1 MSLAETRSFFPVA
14 NYNAGDQH
22 FSYDDLDRL
31 TLANGPY
38 GASGANATL
47 PYSYDEIGNM
57 TVNPEVG
64 AYSYPAS
71 GPGSTGPH
79 AVSVAGPYPL
89 TYDKNGNVT
98 TMTDPSGYYGYAAS
112 SDAENHLTSVT
123 TTYGGV
129 PSTVTFVY
137 DGDGGRVKKIEGTT
151 TTRYLSKLYECDTTG
166 GATSC
171 TRFIWAGSTRIA
183 TIASNGAVHY
193 WHGDHLGS
201 SSVITDSTGATVQ
214 AITYLPY
221 GDLLTNQSVT
231 TPAVDVPYKYTG
243 KELDT
248 SSNLYFYESRYY
260 HPVFGRFAS
269 PDTIVPNPRDPQSL
283 NRYSYVR
290 NNPLK
295 YTDPTGQFSFNI
307 GKAFRRAFG
316 NVGTTIIGVAV
327 QAFTGG
333 IIGPAGSFVAGGA
346 ILSQSKSGR
355 YVLAG
360 EIIVGTTAAA
370 VVCVAGTAG
379 GCGAAAPAIYGAAI
393 GASSGG
399 ALGGYSASQVGGD
412 LSQGILFGAGVGA
425 VTGAIQ
431 GEAWTVPYGNGWFTS
446 QTAAFFG
453 SHIGAGALVG
463 AGSRHQPANKPR

>member
-214 AITYLPY
+214 AITYFPY

-243 KELDT
+243 KELDA

-260 HPVFGRFAS
+260 HPIFGRFVS

-283 NRYSYVR
+283 NRYS
-290 NNPLK
+290 
-295 YTDPTGQFSFNI
+295 
-307 GKAFRRAFG
+307 
-316 NVGTTIIGVAV
+316 
-327 QAFTGG
+327 
-333 IIGPAGSFVAGGA
+333 
-346 ILSQSKSGR
+346 
-355 YVLAG
+355 
-360 EIIVGTTAAA
+360 
-370 VVCVAGTAG
+370 
-379 GCGAAAPAIYGAAI
+379 
-393 GASSGG
+393 
-399 ALGGYSASQVGGD
+399 
-412 LSQGILFGAGVGA
+412 
-425 VTGAIQ
+425 
-431 GEAWTVPYGNGWFTS
+431 
-446 QTAAFFG
+446 
-453 SHIGAGALVG
+453 
-463 AGSRHQPANKPR
+463 